1 MYEIEHTVACPLPEI
16 TVDGRVRREI
26 LGQQPPLAARAT
38 DIANGIENLADIGF
52 ALAPATA
59 RQRDHR
65 LDDAP
70 LGVAAVARVSAAT
83 RLMRLALLLG
93 PHGSPLIRLP

>member
-1 MYEIEHTVACPLPEI
+1 MYSIEHTVACPLPEI
-16 TVDGRVRREI
+16 AVDGRVRRKI
-26 LGQQPPLAARAT
+26 LGQQPPLTARAT
-38 DIANGIENLADIGF
+38 DIANGVENLANIGF
-52 ALAPATA
+52 ALASATA
-59 RQRDHR
+59 RQRYHR

-70 LGVAAVARVSAAT
+70 FGVAAVTRVPAAA